1 MPIVTVESDEDSS
14 RIPNTVYS
22 DFPLIK
28 DGNKRTESFRMNL
41 EIYKKVKI

>member
-1 MPIVTVESDEDSS
+1 MSIVSLESDEDSS

-22 DFPLIK
+22 DFSLIK
-28 DGNKRTESFRMNL
+28 DGDKRTESFRMNL

>member
-22 DFPLIK
+22 DFSLIK
-28 DGNKRTESFRMNL
+28 DGDKRTESSRMNL
-41 EIYKKVKI
+41 KIYKKVKI